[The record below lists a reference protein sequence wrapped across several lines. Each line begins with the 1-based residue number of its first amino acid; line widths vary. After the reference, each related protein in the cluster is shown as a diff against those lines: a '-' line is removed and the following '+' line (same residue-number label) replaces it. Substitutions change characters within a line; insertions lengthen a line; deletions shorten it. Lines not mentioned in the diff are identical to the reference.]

1 MAAHWHA
8 VPASPGGARTW
19 RMCGKSA
26 LESGSGAAAP
36 ALSPFSSDGLWPA
49 ACSAV
54 SLPFERRLCPETFI
68 PRSPLFKVD
77 LHELKIVQKPRT
89 KMQVIERRVKGED
102 GGRRICSAD
111 GRVCVPG
118 A

>member
-8 VPASPGGARTW
+8 VPAW